1 MNGELSSA
9 AQCPG
14 SAEPSSD
21 VTAGP
26 AGLGASLSPAE
37 DGPGP
42 APLPDLSRQVLLL
55 RAGGERLGLVVEETA
70 GVLERGRLS
79 FVPKAPPGVLGIMN
93 HVGSVL
99 TVVSLAV
106 LLGLPDASS
115 DPASTPLVVV
125 VERREDRIG
134 LVVERIEGITLT
146 IDLANDVRPEP
157 GGAEP
162 LPFSRGRLAYGG
174 VSVRLLD
181 GGAIVDEVLVRFE
194 RRERRA

>member
-1 MNGELSSA
+1 MNADSTQPS
-9 AQCPG
+9 PG
-14 SAEPSSD
+14 

-26 AGLGASLSPAE
+26 ASLAAVLSPEAVGLE
-37 DGPGP
+37 P
-42 APLPDLSRQVLLL
+42 ASLPDLSRQVLLL
-55 RAGGERLGLVVEETA
+55 RAGGERLGLVVEEA
-70 GVLERGRLS
+70 AAVLEPARLS
-79 FVPKAPPGVLGIMN
+79 LVPKAPAGVLGIMN

-99 TVVSLAV
+99 TVVSLPA
-106 LLGLPDASS
+106 LLGLPGTSS
-115 DPASTPLVVV
+115 DQASAPFVVV

-157 GGAEP
+157 DGAVP
-162 LPFSRGRLAYGG
+162 LPFSRGWLTHGG
-174 VSVRLLD
+174 AAVRLLD